1 MPPMTSGME
10 TTLLI
15 PERKNWR
22 NVFTDHLA
30 HSTRQVTQ
38 EPDHFSVLKLWVIWA
53 SLALSSDS
61 QRSRRTQRPGEQASS
76 VHLLT
81 ESVQAWCRRLIGQ
94 GPESPGLQSGGQW
107 RTILPRAPESRP
119 EGLSAA
125 LHTQHEVPRNSPVG
139 TPGVTSS

>member
-10 TTLLI
+10 ITLLI
-15 PERKNWR
+15 PERKSWR

-38 EPDHFSVLKLWVIWA
+38 EPDHFSVCELWVIWA

-61 QRSRRTQRPGEQASS
+61 QGSRQTQRPGEGASS
-76 VHLLT
+76 VQLLS
-81 ESVQAWCRRLIGQ
+81 ESVQARGRRLIGR

-107 RTILPRAPESRP
+107 RTVLPRAPESRP
-119 EGLSAA
+119 AGLSAA
-125 LHTQHEVPRNSPVG
+125 LHTQHGVPRNSPVG
-139 TPGVTSS
+139 TPSITSS